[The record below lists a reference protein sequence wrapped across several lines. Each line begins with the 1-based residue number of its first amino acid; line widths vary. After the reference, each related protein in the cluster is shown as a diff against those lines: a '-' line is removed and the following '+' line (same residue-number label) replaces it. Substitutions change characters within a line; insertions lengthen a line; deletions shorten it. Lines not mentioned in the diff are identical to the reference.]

1 MQTTFTS
8 DERESICQTLGDSPF
23 TVISIHQIRRGDVNM
38 VLVGSPTAIKGLVIQ
53 SHRLLEEPTAFGI
66 DAHAMWHGLNAI
78 LGWTCVNVPRD
89 LADEV
94 AGLMQNK
101 LDAPIRHYHDV
112 HYQLDTPIIIPHHLV
127 IDGVVC
133 RFLLESDIGVLDN
146 APAELLTSNLGDY
159 VAGAI
164 ADGRMVAIAHAHA
177 LSDTYADVGVS
188 TDDVWRQR
196 GISTYLASLV
206 MRKLQA
212 DGFTP
217 VWSTGQDNH
226 ASKRVAEK
234 LGMTHHG
241 DRVYLIPQ
249 ETE

>member
-38 VLVGSPTAIKGLVIQ
+38 MLVGSPSAIKGLVIQ

-66 DAHAMWHGLNAI
+66 DAQAIVRGLDAI
-78 LGWTCVNVPRD
+78 SGWTCINVPCD

-94 AGLMQNK
+94 AGLMQDK
-101 LDAPIRHYHDV
+101 LDVPIRHYDDV

-133 RFLLESDIGVLDN
+133 RFLSESDIGLDN
-146 APAELLTSNLGDY
+146 SPAELLTSNLGDY

-177 LSDTYADVGVS
+177 VSDTYADVGVS
-188 TDDVWRQR
+188 TDEIWRKR

-206 MRKLQA
+206 MHKLQA

-241 DRVYLIPQ
+241 DRIYLIP
-249 ETE
+249 EHTE